1 MAHLLQ
7 ENKETVKKYKP
18 DNTQNKAP
26 QMDA

>member
-7 ENKETVKKYKP
+7 ENKETVKNNKP